1 MTSQP
6 RLRATPPATAD
17 DGKPT
22 QINEHKR
29 AEQTRV
35 NEHEPHAM
43 ASRRCGRRESGRA
56 Q

>member
-1 MTSQP
+1 MTLQP
-6 RLRATPPATAD
+6 RRGVARLSTIN

-29 AEQTRV
+29 TAETRV

-43 ASRRCGRRESGRA
+43 ARQRNSRPEGRA

>member
-1 MTSQP
+1 MTLQSRTGAVRP
-6 RLRATPPATAD
+6 TAVN

-29 AEQTRV
+29 APDERV
-35 NEHEPHAM
+35 TGHEPHAM
-43 ASRRCGRRESGRA
+43 ARQHRSPREGRA